1 MICAVVYFQRPFS
14 RQGDGTGY
22 KITVR
27 RTDQDIMLGAFFE
40 DTSYLPAN
48 TCIKV
53 SLTDKAGKAK
63 TVWMWLHTLYGDK

>member
-1 MICAVVYFQRPFS
+1 
-14 RQGDGTGY
+14 
-22 KITVR
+22 
-27 RTDQDIMLGAFFE
+27 MLGAFFE